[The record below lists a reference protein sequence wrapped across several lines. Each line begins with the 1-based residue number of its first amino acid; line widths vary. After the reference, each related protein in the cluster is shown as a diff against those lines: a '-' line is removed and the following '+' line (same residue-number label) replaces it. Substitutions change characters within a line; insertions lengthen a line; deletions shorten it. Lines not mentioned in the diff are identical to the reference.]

1 MNDALMRLLLDA
13 DAGGGSGG
21 SPGEPP
27 KAEGPEKAEGTG
39 KTGEEGK
46 GLLDLGEGETG
57 EDGKANAETPV
68 TLESLKAPEGRE
80 WDAEASG
87 AFLSLLNDPKIGKAE
102 LAQKLVDMH
111 AAELARAEA
120 AVAREEESIKAEW
133 KAKALSDKE
142 YGGEAFESN
151 IRHINA
157 GRDKLATPGA
167 VEILKA
173 NGLDSHPDIVR
184 MFYRAG
190 KLVSEDGG
198 SKVTEAGKTAPKEDS
213 LVEMY
218 RKSLEGA

>member
-1 MNDALMRLLLDA
+1 MLDA

-21 SPGEPP
+21 SPDEAA
-27 KAEGPEKAEGTG
+27 KTVEPEKTEETG

-46 GLLDLGEGETG
+46 GLLDLGEGKTG
-57 EDGKANAETPV
+57 EEGKVNAETPV

-120 AVAREEESIKAEW
+120 AIDGDIKKTQAEW
-133 KAKALSDKE
+133 KAKALADKE

-157 GRDKLATPGA
+157 GRDKLATPEA

-173 NGLDSHPDIVR
+173 YGLDSHPDIVR

-198 SKVTEAGKTAPKEDS
+198 STANEAGKTAPKEDS